1 MVIFEMPCLVEVVL
15 AESNVGLFIYL
26 FFLIKS
32 RMVKEEPEYDDN
44 MVTCSQMVYDCYASE
59 KPNQVRFIFYCS
71 SVPQHIYFM

>member
-15 AESNVGLFIYL
+15 AESNVGLFNF

-44 MVTCSQMVYDCYASE
+44 VVTCSQMVYDCYASE
-59 KPNQVRFIFYCS
+59 KMNQVRFLFFCS
-71 SVPQHIYFM
+71 SAPQHIFFM